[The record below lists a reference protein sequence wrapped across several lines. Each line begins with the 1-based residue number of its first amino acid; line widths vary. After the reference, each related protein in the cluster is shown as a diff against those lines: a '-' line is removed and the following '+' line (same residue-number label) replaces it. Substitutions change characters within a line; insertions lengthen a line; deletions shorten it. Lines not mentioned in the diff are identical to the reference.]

1 MKKVLSVILAIIMV
15 ALCMP
20 LAFASDSDMIFN
32 DLYWTYT
39 KFDLYRYNIYY
50 PIEETIE
57 GYEEYEGYVF
67 TDIGDLMDAKLEI
80 ALRVYPESELEEEY
94 LEEHPER
101 IAEINDILEGII
113 AEIKGKFASGEY
125 TMVADQAFVAINMY
139 ELLFEID
146 DDTTEEFDGLPDTL
160 PESTESILDEKYS
173 IFNDMYN
180 ACSEDITAYTYEE
193 TQAAAEDFIAF
204 LREVVECIKVEHKQ
218 IAYKNNDNGTHS
230 MICEFCG
237 FVDEAEQEHTF
248 DYYTSTDYGLT
259 INKCTACDETEI
271 FIDDAVLNQTGKDVF
286 VRECS
291 KYLGYMI
298 SVYENPDDVYR
309 YADYAEESCIKFSDR
324 IITDFGSENNFD
336 AEPTK
341 DWIDQNIDNIPTAVL
356 IFGYPNAMMEKS
368 ISDGETVV
376 IVDSFEFTDALI
388 TLASNYNV
396 QELDD
401 FANDNPGIIEGIEDA
416 WDALMDQLSEG
427 ELTNQ
432 QDFDEFVAPVIE
444 TCKKIADCL
453 DGNHSGEY
461 ADLADGTHKL
471 DCTFCSYVS
480 NPEAH
485 TWGDYTDN
493 EDGTKTAKCTDCDAT
508 DTIAAELPDDSED
521 VDNEDGNADSES
533 SFAEKLYQLIL
544 DFINLIKKLFEKLNV
559 F

>member
-20 LAFASDSDMIFN
+20 VAFASDSEMDFN
-32 DLYWTYT
+32 DLYFTYN
-39 KFDLYRYNIYY
+39 KFHLYRYNIYY
-50 PIEETIE
+50 PIEATIE

-80 ALRVYPESELEEEY
+80 ALRVYPQFKFSDY
-94 LEEHPER
+94 YFEEHPEQLV
-101 IAEINDILEGII
+101 EINDILEGII
-113 AEIKGKFASGEY
+113 SEIKGKFASGEY
-125 TMVADQAFVAINMY
+125 TMVADQASLYGRILELVRQIDEDAIEDY
-139 ELLFEID
+139 F
-146 DDTTEEFDGLPDTL
+146 FDGV
-160 PESTESILDEKYS
+160 PESTAEIYGEKLGK
-173 IFNDMYN
+173 FFDMCD
-180 ACSEDITAYTYEE
+180 ACSKDITAYTYEE
-193 TQAAAEDFIAF
+193 TQAAADDSVAF
-204 LREVVECIKVEHKQ
+204 LAEIVECMQGAHKQ
-218 IAYKNNDNGTHS
+218 IAYKS
-230 MICEFCG
+230 MICNFCG
-237 FVDEAEQEHTF
+237 FEDEAEQEHIF
-248 DYYTSTDYGLT
+248 DYYTSTDFGLT
-259 INKCTACDETEI
+259 INKCNACDETETV
-271 FIDDAVLNQTGKDVF
+271 IDDAILNQTGKDIF

-291 KYLGYMI
+291 KYYGYLI

-309 YADYAEESCIKFSDR
+309 YVNDVEKAFIEFSDR
-324 IITDFGSENNFD
+324 ITTDFGSEDNFD

-341 DWIDQNIDNIPTAVL
+341 DWIDQNIDKIPTAVL
-356 IFGYPNAMMEKS
+356 VFGYPNAMMEKA

-388 TLASNYNV
+388 TLSANYNE
-396 QELDD
+396 QDLGNFRNE
-401 FANDNPGIIEGIEDA
+401 NPGIIEGIEDT
-416 WDALMDQLSEG
+416 WDALMELLFEG

-432 QDFDEFVAPVIE
+432 QEYDEFVAPVIE
-444 TCKKIADCL
+444 SCKKIADCL
-453 DGNHSGEY
+453 DGNHSGGY

-493 EDGTKTAKCTDCDAT
+493 EDGTKTAKCTDCEAT